1 MVGRVR
7 SILACSSYS
16 LRPTAA
22 LWCLVGCLVGGS
34 VGGLIGCGQRG
45 PLRLAP
51 ASQATSP
58 MTSQTDSRAPNAT
71 PPQPIQAI
79 PLRLEPSLQSGQNR
93 P

>member
-7 SILACSSYS
+7 SILACSLYS

-34 VGGLIGCGQRG
+34 VGGLVGCGQRG

-51 ASQATSP
+51 
-58 MTSQTDSRAPNAT
+58 TSQTDSRAPNAT